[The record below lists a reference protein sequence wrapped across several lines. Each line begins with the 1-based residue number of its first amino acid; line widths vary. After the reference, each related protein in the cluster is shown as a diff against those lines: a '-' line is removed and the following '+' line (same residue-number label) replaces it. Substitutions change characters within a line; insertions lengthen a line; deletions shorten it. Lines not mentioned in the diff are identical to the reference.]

1 MPAPPGAARRTG
13 VGLGLLLAVGL
24 FAGGAELARRS
35 AGWFRPAAVVPF
47 RVVVPAGDAVV
58 RRGDAVTLSAY
69 LDPTAAD
76 VPLPAVVELE
86 TRPGPGEPETRR
98 RMTPDPTTGAAVTV
112 LPPPA
117 ADFEYRVVAGQA
129 ASEWFTVRVADPVE
143 LAPGTAVELTPPAY
157 AAATVKP
164 RTLPGFADLDA
175 LVGSTAV
182 VRFRFTR
189 PAATAALEWRP
200 DAQSG
205 LPETL
210 PVALDADALGGTAT
224 LLVRE
229 PGVLRLVLANE
240 TGVRKLRTER
250 PVRVRARPDE
260 PPRFA
265 ELAGFHAGPRAVLPG
280 QLVVVTVTVTDD
292 VAVTGAELEV
302 AGGPG
307 FATVTR
313 LPFPLTGAGT
323 PTAEGRLTLD
333 PAALGGV
340 FRVRL
345 RAADARPNSATYPAD
360 GWAEWRVA
368 PTAPPAD
375 EQEVRGPAGA
385 LAAQLIAGKARVR
398 EAIDALAPLATGPGA
413 KGVLPVD
420 HAARLATARVK
431 AGEAGA
437 VVRDAARDA
446 TRFAVVR
453 PFAESIR
460 TLADGTVSEADDFL
474 RRAATD
480 DPADRRAA
488 LDGAQTRL
496 QQAERRADELCDAID
511 RAAQARLDAD
521 RLAAL
526 AADYTTLA
534 DRAATGADVAAE
546 RTRLA
551 ARFDAILSGS
561 HRLRDAVAGAAGAER
576 RELALRAEALAAAA
590 RDLDAV
596 ADRLAADVRTAVG
609 TELAAA
615 QALVSDR
622 AAATI
627 EKLGTAARLA
637 RVTLPDPAA
646 FRAAG
651 EHLAGGR
658 GAAALTELEK
668 SAQALD
674 RAAEGF
680 ARPPFD
686 PADGKA
692 VAHWLGLWQDDIRG
706 RAAGFAG
713 LPDAAKAAVRAEQR
727 ALHAAA
733 GRLNLPADPM
743 LAAVR
748 DEARVHLATAT
759 ARLDTDPAAAEQ
771 PMRLAAD
778 ALARLVADAP
788 AAADR
793 LTRTRPDFD
802 RLRADHD
809 TAASAVETVL
819 RSYDRQVP
827 DETVRRGF
835 ASRVGLLLVRYEPLA
850 ARLAALDLPGFEARR
865 HAAVA
870 ALRAAAADLRAGLP
884 LDAAASLAAAR
895 RALDRL
901 RDALNGQ
908 PPADAVADELA
919 RLQADLVIRPDAA
932 AQKLVADRLTGLAAP
947 EAAALLHDA
956 REAAKGKDA
965 RRAADVLA
973 ALADRLTGRRSD
985 AERLLTF
992 VAARTR
998 AAAVARAKAG
1008 QPRNPPASNE
1018 EQRQLGREAEELG
1031 HVRVGPA
1038 GQVPKRRAL
1047 DAYTRLAGQAEP
1059 DRDAA
1064 GQAQLAD
1071 VLAELAAAAAGVADG
1086 LPPPHPVEPDPAAG
1100 YLPSPRLAAVLSG
1113 LAAEQRAVRDRAK
1126 GADRMVEDRLK
1137 PSGERAFDDLER
1149 RLREVPGAR
1158 PAADRLRAGDAR
1170 TAGTALAAAPGVEA
1184 TLLAEVR
1191 ALAADTRAAAARQA
1205 ARARELAA
1213 DADALAAAVAAA
1225 DQPAAVRAAAE
1236 LARRAARSLAAA
1248 AERTDAADPVG
1259 SDRHRGEASAA
1270 LARLIEDVRGEMT
1283 GGAGAGPGRALR
1295 AAASV
1300 VRAGDL
1306 RRAAAALAEAAR
1318 AAAP

>member
-1 MPAPPGAARRTG
+1 MPAPPEAARRTG

-76 VPLPAVVELE
+76 VPLPSVVVLE

-98 RMTPDPTTGAAVTV
+98 QMTPDPTTGAAVTV

-143 LAPGTAVELTPPAY
+143 LAPGTAVELSPPAY

-164 RTLPGFADLDA
+164 RTVPGFADLDA

-182 VRFRFTR
+182 VRLRFTR

-200 DAQSG
+200 DAPSG

-210 PVALDADALGGTAT
+210 AVALDADALGGTAA
-224 LLVRE
+224 LPVRE

-260 PPRFA
+260 APRFA

-280 QLVVVTVTVTDD
+280 QRVVVSITVTDD
-292 VAVTGAELEV
+292 VGVTGAEVEV

-313 LPFPLTGAGT
+313 LQFPLTGAGT

-368 PTAPPAD
+368 PAAPPPD
-375 EQEVRGPAGA
+375 EQEIRGPAGA
-385 LAAQLIAGKARVR
+385 LAAQLIVGKARAR
-398 EAIDALAPLATGPGA
+398 EAIDALTPLTTGPGA
-413 KGVLPVD
+413 KGALPVD
-420 HAARLATARVK
+420 VAARLATARAK

-437 VVRDAARDA
+437 AVRDAARDA

-460 TLADGTVSEADDFL
+460 TLADGTVSDADDFL

-488 LDGAQTRL
+488 LDGALTRL
-496 QQAERRADELCDAID
+496 QQAERRADELCEAID
-511 RAAQARLDAD
+511 RAAHARLDAD

-526 AADYTTLA
+526 AAEYTALA

-551 ARFDAILSGS
+551 ARFNTILGGS
-561 HRLRDAVAGAAGAER
+561 PRLRDAVAGAAGAER
-576 RELALRAEALAAAA
+576 RDLALRAEVLAAAA

-609 TELAAA
+609 AELAAA
-615 QALVSDR
+615 QASVADR
-622 AAATI
+622 AAAAI
-627 EKLGTAARLA
+627 ETLGTAARLG

-668 SAQALD
+668 LAQALD

-680 ARPPFD
+680 RPPFD

-692 VAHWLGLWQDDIRG
+692 VARWLGMWQDDLRG
-706 RAAGFAG
+706 RAAGFAA

-733 GRLNLPADPM
+733 GRLNLPADPV
-743 LAAVR
+743 LAADR
-748 DEARVHLATAT
+748 DEARVHLATAA
-759 ARLDTDPAAAEQ
+759 ARLDADPAAAAQ
-771 PMRLAAD
+771 PMRLAAA
-778 ALARLVADAP
+778 ALARLADATP
-788 AAADR
+788 TAADR
-793 LTRTRPDFD
+793 LTRSRPDFD
-802 RLRADHD
+802 RHRTDHD
-809 TAASAVETVL
+809 DAAAAVETVL
-819 RSYDRQVP
+819 KSYGRQVP

-835 ASRVGLLLVRYEPLA
+835 ASRVGPALERYEPLA
-850 ARLAALDLPGFEARR
+850 ARLATLDLPGFEARR
-865 HAAVA
+865 HTAVA

-884 LDAAASLAAAR
+884 LDAAASLPAAR

-919 RLQADLVIRPDAA
+919 RLQAELVTRPDAA
-932 AQKLVADRLTGLAAP
+932 AQKLVVDRLTRLTAP
-947 EAAALLHDA
+947 EAAALLNDA
-956 REAAKGKDA
+956 NEAAKGKDA
-965 RRAADVLA
+965 RRAADALV
-973 ALADRLTGRRSD
+973 ALADRLAGRTSD
-985 AERLLTF
+985 AKRLQTLA
-992 VAARTR
+992 AARAR
-998 AAAVARAKAG
+998 AAATAKARAG
-1008 QPRNPPASNE
+1008 QPRNPPASAE

-1031 HVRVGPA
+1031 HVRVGAA

-1064 GQAQLAD
+1064 GQAQLAEM
-1071 VLAELAAAAAGVADG
+1071 LAELAVAAAGVADG
-1086 LPPPHPVEPDPAAG
+1086 LPPAPPVEPDPAAS

-1126 GADRMVEDRLK
+1126 GADKLVEDRLK
-1137 PSGERAFDDLER
+1137 PSGAKAFDDLER

-1170 TAGTALAAAPGVEA
+1170 TAVTALAAAPGVEA
-1184 TLLAEVR
+1184 ALLAEVR
-1191 ALAADTRAAAARQA
+1191 ALAGDTRAAAARQA
-1205 ARARELAA
+1205 ARARELVA
-1213 DADALAAAVAAA
+1213 DAEALAAAVTSA

-1236 LARRAARSLAAA
+1236 LARRSARSLAAA
-1248 AERTDAADPVG
+1248 AERTDAADSVG
-1259 SDRHRGEASAA
+1259 SHRHRGEAVAA
-1270 LARLIEDVRGEMT
+1270 LARLTQDVRGETT
-1283 GGAGAGPGRALR
+1283 GGADAGPGRALR
-1295 AAASV
+1295 AAAST

-1318 AAAP
+1318 TAAP